1 MLHVGEREFA
11 MLAVAAANA
20 TQANNVDNQVNSL
33 FWLVLLGSGC
43 LK

>member
-20 TQANNVDNQVNSL
+20 TQANNVDNQVNYFQYL
-33 FWLVLLGSGC
+33 
-43 LK
+43 